1 MFARAPIALGWLLI
15 ASAAQACTIPVF
27 RFALDR
33 WEADRY
39 RLVLPPEQ
47 AREAATRD
55 LLRPLRANS
64 PANLDIATAAT
75 SSGQPELRSA
85 AEDRALWSGRLEAAS
100 LAGLLDSPGRRQI
113 VERLLKGDSVV
124 WVLAAG
130 PAAEDRT
137 RAGQIERRL
146 KFLEQVASLPLQDPN
161 DPDSQLGPGPPLRL
175 KFTALPLRLDDP
187 GEALLLRMLAGSRS
201 RFDPL
206 ATGFGAAVFGRGRV
220 LGAWPLS
227 ELDDQAL
234 EDACLFLTG
243 RCSCRVKQDNPGWD
257 LLLSVDW
264 PRALNAAALTSDS
277 TPSAPTPVAVPAAPA
292 TVVASPSPA
301 PAPKP
306 ARSGTLAAFGASA
319 VLLAAALRLLRP
331 RRPTS

>member
-39 RLVLPPEQ
+39 RLALPPEQ

-75 SSGQPELRSA
+75 DSGQAELRSA
-85 AEDRALWSGRLEAAS
+85 AADTALWSGRLDAAS

-113 VERLLKGDSVV
+113 VERLLQGDSVV

-137 RAGQIERRL
+137 RIEQIERRL

-187 GEALLLRMLAGSRS
+187 AEELLLRMLAGPRS

-264 PRALNAAALTSDS
+264 PRALSAAA
-277 TPSAPTPVAVPAAPA
+277 PASAPPSPGTPAVAERAAPA
-292 TVVASPSPA
+292 TVVATPSPD
-301 PAPKP
+301 PAPQP
-306 ARSGTLAAFGASA
+306 ARTGTLAALGAGI
-319 VLLAAALRLLRP
+319 VLLAAALRLLLP